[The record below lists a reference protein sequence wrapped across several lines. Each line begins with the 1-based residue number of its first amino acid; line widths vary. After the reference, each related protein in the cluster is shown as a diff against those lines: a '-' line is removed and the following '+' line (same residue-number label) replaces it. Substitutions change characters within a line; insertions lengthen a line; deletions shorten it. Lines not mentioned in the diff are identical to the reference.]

1 MRITKEIAL
10 SRKEE
15 FPVGARVELLHLAE
29 EDNFKETLP
38 PGTKGTVRYVD
49 SLGTVHIQWDNGS
62 RLGALPEDSIL
73 LLEG

>member
-10 SRKEE
+10 LRKEA
-15 FPVGARVELLHLAE
+15 FPPGSRVELLALAA

-38 PGTKGTVRYVD
+38 PGVQGTVRYVD
-49 SLGTVHIQWDNGS
+49 SLGTVHIEWDNGS

-73 LLEG
+73 LL